1 LGLLD
6 VGEALAR
13 RSPDSAFLMTPEQY
27 LAQAESLR
35 ATGHEY
41 LAQQYECLYRMRT
54 RKAPEQTPESP
65 SPSIVPER

>member
-1 LGLLD
+1 
-6 VGEALAR
+6 
-13 RSPDSAFLMTPEQY
+13 MTPEQY